1 MNSKVKVKA
10 DPAGNVVVP
19 SKNNSIWGHIRVV
32 QERVVIDERG
42 FARLKNVSALIPG
55 LLKDLKSFNWKADQ
69 EIKGTIIVKE
79 QLEPFNPKEPERD
92 YKIAGKT
99 NIPCCIDGQPMYRKA
114 FYSTNPEALDVF
126 IIDEN
131 GNTVSHNNVDD
142 IRAAY
147 LELAEQDA
155 QKETQEQDLNIM

>member
-10 DPAGNVVVP
+10 DPAGNVVAP

-55 LLKDLKSFNWKADQ
+55 LIKDLKSFNWKAEQ
-69 EIKGTIIVKE
+69 ELKGTIIVKE

-114 FYSTNPEALDVF
+114 FYSTNPDAQDVF
-126 IIDEN
+126 ILDEA
-131 GNTVSHNNVDD
+131 GNPVSHNNVDD

-147 LELAEQDA
+147 IELAEQESDK
-155 QKETQEQDLNIM
+155 QTETQDLSLM